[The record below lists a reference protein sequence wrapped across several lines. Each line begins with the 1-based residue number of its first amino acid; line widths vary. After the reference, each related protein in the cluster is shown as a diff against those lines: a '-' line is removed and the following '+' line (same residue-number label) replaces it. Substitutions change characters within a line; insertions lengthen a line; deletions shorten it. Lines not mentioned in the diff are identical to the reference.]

1 MNHDDDST
9 HRAACAGRMLLLFT
23 LPASQRLCE
32 APLSSFK
39 TPHFLPLFLSSSPS
53 PKKARLPKTIHLCT
67 KGPTTCQH
75 HPHPHTCGL
84 TKKHTHS
91 AASSSMRDQI
101 ILAGPGGGG
110 LFSILSIL
118 LSSHPSLF
126 FSSFPSSSLP
136 ALKRF
141 YPFGLFLFFYRG
153 SPSAQTRSVTLPSPK
168 MRLHRIPSW
177 I

>member
-39 TPHFLPLFLSSSPS
+39 TPHFSPLFLSSSSPS
-53 PKKARLPKTIHLCT
+53 TKKARLPKTIHLCT

-91 AASSSMRDQI
+91 ATSSSMRDQI
-101 ILAGPGGGG
+101 IGGPRRRRRPF
-110 LFSILSIL
+110 LNSLNSPVFS
-118 LSSHPSLF
+118 P
-126 FSSFPSSSLP
+126 FS
-136 ALKRF
+136 
-141 YPFGLFLFFYRG
+141 LFLFFPFFLLAG
-153 SPSAQTRSVTLPSPK
+153 VETFLSFWAVFVF
-168 MRLHRIPSW
+168 
-177 I
+177 